1 MLLNRTFSGVCVC
14 VLNDDSAVVA
24 RRRRG
29 FYLVQPADTWVP
41 PRLDLLLQP
50 RPQPQPAC
58 LLHAEGLLEPRRH
71 GSLTGDSKLCTAAQL
86 RWDHIW
92 CWDTQPPRSSNQ
104 RQVQRSSRPSTNP
117 PSQSRIFILR
127 RRHFVRRNNCGYISF
142 QHSVRTTTFRFIYFL
157 FHPL

>member
-1 MLLNRTFSGVCVC
+1 MTVPWW
-14 VLNDDSAVVA
+14 
-24 RRRRG
+24 RG
-29 FYLVQPADTWVP
+29 GGAGSTWSSQLTPGYLPDWICSSSHGLSLS
-41 PRLDLLLQP
+41 R
-50 RPQPQPAC
+50 PAC
-58 LLHAEGLLEPRRH
+58 CMLRVLLEPRRH

-142 QHSVRTTTFRFIYFL
+142 QHSVRTTTFRFIYF
-157 FHPL
+157 FIPSFIKEKKNNFI